1 MSSHMHTYNT
11 HYTPHMNTN
20 THIHICDDDDDDGG
34 DAMACKWGMGA
45 WIRRRAGWQ
54 NRTFFNTAQVHS
66 CDDSPPDEG
75 ERFAFYNGL
84 LHGCVSFVMR
94 YRKICDISH
103 NTI

>member
-20 THIHICDDDDDDGG
+20 TRIHICDDDDDGDDDDDDG

-45 WIRRRAGWQ
+45 GIRRRAGWQ

-66 CDDSPPDEG
+66 CDDSPLDER

-84 LHGCVSFVMR
+84 PHGCISFVMR
-94 YRKICDISH
+94 NR
-103 NTI
+103 